1 MCVAV
6 VYELLYTQVFRCEEV
21 ELCQAMEA
29 FRVGGRR
36 YRNSPSV
43 CSDVDIGYD
52 TPDDRVHRYTH
63 THTYTHLPK
72 ITSCLRHTFTIK

>member
-6 VYELLYTQVFRCEEV
+6 LYELLYTQVFGVEEA
-21 ELCQAMEA
+21 ELSQAMEA

-43 CSDVDIGYD
+43 CSDVDVGYD
-52 TPDDRVHRYTH
+52 TPEDRGQR
-63 THTYTHLPK
+63 
-72 ITSCLRHTFTIK
+72 